1 LEDSQSELSDVKGE
15 LDNTSVE
22 LEKVKRESWSATS
35 KAQKYEKL
43 SDELLQREDDRR
55 KRNTEEYKR
64 NQQTRVAKIVE
75 QKQETIATVKRDA
88 AAALAAEKEKAA
100 KELLIEKEKAEKI
113 RIAKEEKAAK
123 DRAAQ
128 RELADVEKKREIEL
142 AAVKLAAKNPVYVDV
157 VREKTTMEWFLDAPF
172 WFRCVLSLLLMAFV
186 MGNISVWMERH
197 AWLTANSFAID
208 ITARASTAGVCD
220 TSKAGASVDF
230 EVDVG
235 AELDAFGGLGPAS
248 DLPNKFALF
257 STSAQIFSTCVAVT
271 ATSAKN
277 NVESLATATA
287 VAGKMA
293 NV

>member
-1 LEDSQSELSDVKGE
+1 VVDGTISVSGSVGNTVTLE
-15 LDNTSVE
+15 LDVE
-22 LEKVKRESWSATS
+22 AFKYGVSAGL
-35 KAQKYEKL
+35 QL
-43 SDELLQREDDRR
+43 GVPEL
-55 KRNTEEYKR
+55 
-64 NQQTRVAKIVE
+64 
-75 QKQETIATVKRDA
+75 
-88 AAALAAEKEKAA
+88 
-100 KELLIEKEKAEKI
+100 
-113 RIAKEEKAAK
+113 
-123 DRAAQ
+123 
-128 RELADVEKKREIEL
+128 
-142 AAVKLAAKNPVYVDV
+142 
-157 VREKTTMEWFLDAPF
+157 
-172 WFRCVLSLLLMAFV
+172 
-186 MGNISVWMERH
+186 
-197 AWLTANSFAID
+197 AID
-208 ITARASTAGVCD
+208 ITARASTAGVCG